1 MNTYAPRQWRCIK
14 ITNNNEGISHY
25 RIFATWGLDEWKL
38 SSGFDSLNDVVY
50 TPTGFEIPQT
60 SGSVYILYKSCQDSA
75 DERCYWYSVYTK
87 IIESV
92 NGQGGSVERVFL

>member
-14 ITNNNEGISHY
+14 ITNSEGISHY

-38 SSGFDSLNDVVY
+38 SSGFASLNNILH
-50 TPTGFEIPQT
+50 TPKRFEIPQT

-75 DERCYWYSVYTK
+75 NERCFWYNVYTK
-87 IIESV
+87 IVESV
-92 NGQGGSVERVFL
+92 KGQNGSIERVFL

>member
-14 ITNNNEGISHY
+14 ITNSEGISHY

-38 SSGFDSLNDVVY
+38 SSGFDSLNDVLH
-50 TPTGFEIPQT
+50 TPKRFEIPQT

-75 DERCYWYSVYTK
+75 DGRCNWYNVYTK

-92 NGQGGSVERVFL
+92 KGQGGSAERVFL